1 MRRLWTVGVALSLV
15 GLLTGVAHAD
25 EVTSRISVDADGAQG
40 NGESRSSSLSADGRY
55 VAFDSN
61 ATNLVPGDNNRVAD
75 VFRHD
80 RVTGTTIRITPA
92 AATYHGW
99 IPDGSKGPAISG
111 DGRFVAYWSD
121 AIDLV
126 PGDTNKTVD
135 VFVHD
140 VDNAVTGL
148 VSRTTSGAPAT
159 TPTSFWTSI
168 NVAMSADGQHISY
181 NSGATNLVDGDTN
194 AAGDVFVSRN
204 SVSVR
209 P

>member
-61 ATNLVPGDNNRVAD
+61 ATNLVPGDTN
-75 VFRHD
+75 
-80 RVTGTTIRITPA
+80 
-92 AATYHGW
+92 
-99 IPDGSKGPAISG
+99 GS
-111 DGRFVAYWSD
+111 
-121 AIDLV
+121 
-126 PGDTNKTVD
+126 TD

-140 VDNAVTGL
+140 
-148 VSRTTSGAPAT
+148 
-159 TPTSFWTSI
+159 
-168 NVAMSADGQHISY
+168 VAMSADGQHISY